1 MKPHHSFRMERMFLW
16 LIHVQIYCR
25 HISAGLF
32 LCVWLVKGKVHSNE
46 ENIEVKEYFFFKK
59 KRKIH
64 ERKRG
69 HRSSLCLSEGTW
81 VHVTQE
87 G

>member
-32 LCVWLVKGKVHSNE
+32 LYVWLLKGKVHSNE
-46 ENIEVKEYFFFKK
+46 ENIEVKEYFFLKK
-59 KRKIH
+59 GRYMKEKEDIGPPCVYQK
-64 ERKRG
+64 ELG
-69 HRSSLCLSEGTW
+69 YM
-81 VHVTQE
+81 
-87 G
+87 